1 MRTLD
6 LDEAAA
12 WLKIHPNRLQ
22 ERAKAGEIPG
32 AKIGRR
38 WVFIEEDLALYVR
51 SRYREDPCSTEGETR
66 GISSSSTA
74 EAQLD
79 ALLGQTTNSKP
90 SASTTSL
97 KLISGKPRPNR

>member
-6 LDEAAA
+6 LEEAAA

-32 AKIGRR
+32 AKIGKR

-51 SRYREDPCSTEGETR
+51 SKYREEPCSFEGEIHGTSH
-66 GISSSSTA
+66 SSA
-74 EAQLD
+74 ADAALD
-79 ALLGQTTNSKP
+79 ALLEQTTNSKP